1 MIDQKP
7 SSVDGP
13 IVELRGVAKS
23 YGAVRALHDGDIAL
37 RAGEVRALMGENGAG
52 KSTLVKVLGGVVRRD
67 DGEMLVDGAAVDF
80 HSPHDARD
88 AGIAVIYQEP
98 TLFPDLSVE
107 ENVVM
112 GYHPLGSLRRI
123 DRGAVRRTVSG
134 LLDRLGVRL
143 DPERPVRGL
152 SIADQQIVEIAKALS
167 FDARVLIMDEPT
179 AALSGPE
186 VERLFT
192 VVRALR
198 EEGAAILF
206 ISHRLDE
213 VFAICD
219 TVTVMRDGAVVHDA
233 PIAAMT
239 PDEMVRRMVGRELS
253 ALYPKQDT
261 QVGDTVL
268 SVQRL
273 TREGVFAD
281 VSLEVRAGEV
291 VALAGLVGAGRS
303 EVARAIFG
311 IDKPDAGRV
320 EVDGKRLAAG
330 RPLAAMRAG
339 IGFVPEDRRQQGLV
353 MDLSIA
359 RNATMTR
366 TSKLARFGLIRRAA
380 ENELAREWAA
390 RLQLRFH
397 RLDDPAGFLSGGNQ
411 QKVVLAKWLAT
422 EPRLLIVDEP
432 TRGIDVGTKAEVHRL
447 IGRAR
452 RARRRGADDLERA
465 ARGARR
471 RRPRAGHARG
481 PAGRGAVAGRGGRG
495 ARDPRRHRPDRGGR
509 MSAATAPAEGARA
522 RRLTEWVFRVRE
534 LGIIV
539 VLALLIAVTA
549 IIEPRFI
556 EADSLRNL
564 ALNASIFA
572 ILAAGQTLVLVTR
585 NVDLS
590 VGSVLGLAAY
600 FAGDLLSAHPGMP
613 LPLVFVLG
621 MALGAACGLLNGVLV
636 TWGQVPA
643 LVVTLGTLYAFRG
656 LAFLWTDGRQVNAET
671 LPDSFLNLGSD
682 SIAGIPILVIF
693 ALVVLV
699 IVGQWLRDY
708 RAGRELYAIGS
719 NPEGARLAG
728 VRSGRRV
735 LTAFVLSGMLAG
747 LGGVLF
753 TARFGTVD
761 ATAGTGYELTVI
773 AAAVVGGVAIFG
785 GTGSVYGAALGALLL
800 GTITSSLIVLR
811 VEAFWQQAAIGA
823 LLLIAIAFDRL
834 VGLRVDAALR
844 RRSARRV
851 A

>member
-1 MIDQKP
+1 M
-7 SSVDGP
+7 
-13 IVELRGVAKS
+13 
-23 YGAVRALHDGDIAL
+23 
-37 RAGEVRALMGENGAG
+37 
-52 KSTLVKVLGGVVRRD
+52 
-67 DGEMLVDGAAVDF
+67 
-80 HSPHDARD
+80 
-88 AGIAVIYQEP
+88 
-98 TLFPDLSVE
+98 
-107 ENVVM
+107 
-112 GYHPLGSLRRI
+112 
-123 DRGAVRRTVSG
+123 
-134 LLDRLGVRL
+134 
-143 DPERPVRGL
+143 
-152 SIADQQIVEIAKALS
+152 
-167 FDARVLIMDEPT
+167 
-179 AALSGPE
+179 
-186 VERLFT
+186 
-192 VVRALR
+192 
-198 EEGAAILF
+198 
-206 ISHRLDE
+206 
-213 VFAICD
+213 
-219 TVTVMRDGAVVHDA
+219 
-233 PIAAMT
+233 
-239 PDEMVRRMVGRELS
+239 
-253 ALYPKQDT
+253 
-261 QVGDTVL
+261 
-268 SVQRL
+268 
-273 TREGVFAD
+273 
-281 VSLEVRAGEV
+281 
-291 VALAGLVGAGRS
+291 
-303 EVARAIFG
+303 
-311 IDKPDAGRV
+311 
-320 EVDGKRLAAG
+320 
-330 RPLAAMRAG
+330 
-339 IGFVPEDRRQQGLV
+339 
-353 MDLSIA
+353 
-359 RNATMTR
+359 
-366 TSKLARFGLIRRAA
+366 
-380 ENELAREWAA
+380 
-390 RLQLRFH
+390 
-397 RLDDPAGFLSGGNQ
+397 
-411 QKVVLAKWLAT
+411 
-422 EPRLLIVDEP
+422 
-432 TRGIDVGTKAEVHRL
+432 
-447 IGRAR
+447 
-452 RARRRGADDLERA
+452 
-465 ARGARR
+465 
-471 RRPRAGHARG
+471 
-481 PAGRGAVAGRGGRG
+481 
-495 ARDPRRHRPDRGGR
+495 
-509 MSAATAPAEGARA
+509 
-522 RRLTEWVFRVRE
+522 
-534 LGIIV
+534 
-539 VLALLIAVTA
+539 LALLIAVTA

-590 VGSVLGLAAY
+590 VGSVLGLSAY

-682 SIAGIPILVIF
+682 SIAGIPILVII

>member
-1 MIDQKP
+1 
-7 SSVDGP
+7 
-13 IVELRGVAKS
+13 
-23 YGAVRALHDGDIAL
+23 
-37 RAGEVRALMGENGAG
+37 
-52 KSTLVKVLGGVVRRD
+52 
-67 DGEMLVDGAAVDF
+67 
-80 HSPHDARD
+80 
-88 AGIAVIYQEP
+88 
-98 TLFPDLSVE
+98 
-107 ENVVM
+107 
-112 GYHPLGSLRRI
+112 
-123 DRGAVRRTVSG
+123 
-134 LLDRLGVRL
+134 
-143 DPERPVRGL
+143 
-152 SIADQQIVEIAKALS
+152 
-167 FDARVLIMDEPT
+167 
-179 AALSGPE
+179 
-186 VERLFT
+186 
-192 VVRALR
+192 
-198 EEGAAILF
+198 
-206 ISHRLDE
+206 
-213 VFAICD
+213 
-219 TVTVMRDGAVVHDA
+219 
-233 PIAAMT
+233 
-239 PDEMVRRMVGRELS
+239 
-253 ALYPKQDT
+253 
-261 QVGDTVL
+261 
-268 SVQRL
+268 
-273 TREGVFAD
+273 
-281 VSLEVRAGEV
+281 
-291 VALAGLVGAGRS
+291 
-303 EVARAIFG
+303 
-311 IDKPDAGRV
+311 
-320 EVDGKRLAAG
+320 
-330 RPLAAMRAG
+330 
-339 IGFVPEDRRQQGLV
+339 
-353 MDLSIA
+353 
-359 RNATMTR
+359 
-366 TSKLARFGLIRRAA
+366 
-380 ENELAREWAA
+380 
-390 RLQLRFH
+390 
-397 RLDDPAGFLSGGNQ
+397 
-411 QKVVLAKWLAT
+411 
-422 EPRLLIVDEP
+422 
-432 TRGIDVGTKAEVHRL
+432 
-447 IGRAR
+447 
-452 RARRRGADDLERA
+452 
-465 ARGARR
+465 
-471 RRPRAGHARG
+471 
-481 PAGRGAVAGRGGRG
+481 
-495 ARDPRRHRPDRGGR
+495 

-682 SIAGIPILVIF
+682 SIAGVPILVLI